1 MVECCTCCN
10 HYWSNSS
17 LMNLFGPYT
26 KQIPF
31 QGGINAGIQP
41 KKHGRGRTL
50 GLALADRCST
60 DDAPQRSAEAAR
72 PAAAAFG
79 RCARGCPQWPDQR
92 HEGRQGE
99 AEIPRSQDRRYLGRP
114 RRAAALAE
122 RGIEGRQEAR

>member
-1 MVECCTCCN
+1 
-10 HYWSNSS
+10 
-17 LMNLFGPYT
+17 MNLFGPYT

-41 KKHGRGRTL
+41 KKHGRGRAL

-79 RCARGCPQWPDQR
+79 RCASKTEWVYCFKVALSVTP
-92 HEGRQGE
+92 EGVIAAFGGPRQLRRE
-99 AEIPRSQDRRYLGRP
+99 ACRRVLDS
-114 RRAAALAE
+114 L
-122 RGIEGRQEAR
+122 